1 MHAELTD
8 TELTLRLAQNDAA
21 AFETLFHRYYRF
33 LFTIA
38 SQYLK
43 DPVLAEDALQDVY
56 LKLWTHRD
64 SLDASQ
70 SVKSYLATAM
80 RHQVLNRLR
89 DDKRAIL
96 RHIDHQSQLTA
107 VDTTTEEQ
115 ITLNEYDVVIQQGL
129 NKLPAQ
135 RRLVFTLR
143 SQDGLT
149 NEEIASKLQ
158 ISINTVKVHYYQAC
172 RFLRD
177 HLRQNAGIETLALFI
192 TFFGN

>member
-1 MHAELTD
+1 MLRSQVYYCTIQIKSILFLTRAFLFYICQKRIQKSHFSSNGSQCSLPMHAELTD

-115 ITLNEYDVVIQQGL
+115 ITL
-129 NKLPAQ
+129 
-135 RRLVFTLR
+135 
-143 SQDGLT
+143 
-149 NEEIASKLQ
+149 
-158 ISINTVKVHYYQAC
+158 
-172 RFLRD
+172 
-177 HLRQNAGIETLALFI
+177 
-192 TFFGN
+192 